1 MRIVFFGA
9 GEFGVPTLRALSER
23 HAVVA
28 CVSQPDRPA
37 GRGGKMTPTPISQWV
52 MENLS
57 GGPGVPGVAAE
68 NLIRTPDVNEP
79 ATRER
84 VRGFTAD
91 AWVVIAFGQKL
102 SPELLAGKFAVNL
115 HGSRLPRWRGAA
127 PVNWAIL
134 AGDEVS
140 GNSVI
145 TLAERMDAGLI
156 LTQTTRAITPEM
168 TAGELHDALSADGPE
183 AVLKVLAEH
192 EAGTLRGQTQ
202 DPTLVTKARKLSRE
216 DGVVDFAKSAEEC
229 RRWINGL
236 SPWPGVTANF
246 RGEAVKLVRA
256 GRDLDATGTRDTRST
271 ATPTSAPP
279 RSPAPLS
286 TPAPGTI
293 LNATAGTIAAGN
305 GTTLR
310 LVEVQPAGKRA
321 MSWQEFARGRAVK
334 DGERIE

>member
-9 GEFGVPTLRALSER
+9 GEFGVPTLRALSQR
-23 HAVVA
+23 HEVVA

-37 GRGGKMTPTPISQWV
+37 GRGGKVTPTPISQWV
-52 MENLS
+52 MENL
-57 GGPGVPGVAAE
+57 PAVAGE
-68 NLIRTPDVNEP
+68 SLIRTPDVNEP
-79 ATRER
+79 TTRER
-84 VRGFTAD
+84 VRGFAAD

-156 LTQTTRAITPEM
+156 LTQTTREITPEM
-168 TAGELHDALSADGPE
+168 TAGELHDALSADGPD

-192 EAGTLRGQTQ
+192 QAGTLHGQSQ

-236 SPWPGVTANF
+236 SPWPGVTMSF
-246 RGEAVKLVRA
+246 RGEAVKLARA
-256 GRDLDATGTRDTRST
+256 GRAIDAHG
-271 ATPTSAPP
+271 AGGAV
-279 RSPAPLS
+279 
-286 TPAPGTI
+286 PGTI
-293 LNATAGTIAAGN
+293 VDAGGGVVAAGD
-305 GTTLR
+305 GTVLR
-310 LVEVQPAGKRA
+310 LIEVQPAGKRV
-321 MSWQEFARGRAVK
+321 MSWQEFARGRGVK
-334 DGERIE
+334 DGERVER